1 MTIND
6 QIKDEK
12 LQYDINREAAK
23 ISALSS
29 GKIHKYGYLT
39 GEDILPSNNQQIIE
53 QASFTYSPLGKAF
66 DKQIKT
72 IEDQGKKQ
80 VDALNALK
88 SDNNNKLEIKND
100 DIIPE
105 SAFASDEAREEIN
118 KILKLEKNVDRE
130 KLLYKAGKYKYDF
143 RIFDT
148 IRIFGENIYD
158 GKVTL
163 EEADE
168 DQSDLADKTNKFIE
182 KTRQKSDKKIQEKEI
197 VKKKL
202 FLEMVLIGL

>member
-29 GKIHKYGYLT
+29 GKIHKYEYLT
-39 GEDILPSNNQQIIE
+39 GEDVLPSNNQQIIE
-53 QASFTYSPLGKAF
+53 QARFTYSPLGKAF

-72 IEDQGKKQ
+72 IKDQGKNQ
-80 VDALNALK
+80 VDALNTLK
-88 SDNNNKLEIKND
+88 SDNNKRLKIKNE

-118 KILKLEKNVDRE
+118 KILKLEKNVE
-130 KLLYKAGKYKYDF
+130 
-143 RIFDT
+143 
-148 IRIFGENIYD
+148 
-158 GKVTL
+158 V
-163 EEADE
+163 
-168 DQSDLADKTNKFIE
+168 
-182 KTRQKSDKKIQEKEI
+182 
-197 VKKKL
+197 
-202 FLEMVLIGL
+202 